1 MANDVLQGMT
11 AAIDLRAQQYHF
23 VGLSAARTVNISS
36 LATSSVGAG
45 VLVNRPNSG
54 QNASVH
60 YTGEVYITG
69 GASYSANAL
78 LTTNGSGRA
87 VAAASGDWCYGRAIE
102 AAGAN
107 GDVVKMLAY
116 PPFRIS
122 GAV

>member
-1 MANDVLQGMT
+1 MANDVLQGMV
-11 AAIDLRAQQYHF
+11 AAVDLRAQQYHF
-23 VGLSAARTVNISS
+23 VGLTGARTVNVAS
-36 LATSSVGAG
+36 LATTSIGAG

-54 QNASVH
+54 QHASVQ

-69 GASYSANAL
+69 GASYAANAL

-102 AAGAN
+102 AAGADGN
-107 GDVVKMLAY
+107 IVKMLAY